1 MELIAGWQARSL
13 AGNDKGK
20 TYVIKEDCG
29 EYAFLIR
36 EDGKVLRKNKKHI
49 QVIKTKKAVV
59 NDHESNGCM

>member
-1 MELIAGWQARSL
+1 MVLISGWQARSL

-36 EDGKVLRKNKKHI
+36 DDGKELRKNKKHI
-49 QVIKTKKAVV
+49 QVIKRTKD
-59 NDHESNGCM
+59 NESSNRR